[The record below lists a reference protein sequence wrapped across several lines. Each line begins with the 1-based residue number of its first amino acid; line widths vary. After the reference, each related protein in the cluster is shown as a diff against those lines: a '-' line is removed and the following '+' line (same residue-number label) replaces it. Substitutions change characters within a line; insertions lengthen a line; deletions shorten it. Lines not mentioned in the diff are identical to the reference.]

1 MRKLYV
7 SDITLRVLDETLE
20 TALSFRERLTIA
32 SRLEKSGVNVIELP
46 ALTGSKENAV
56 IFRTIAEAVECGIA
70 VPVGFSEES
79 VAAAWNTVHSAAHPI
94 LQVILPVST
103 VQMEYLYHLKAPK
116 MLDKIAQLCKAASA
130 VCADVEFVARDA
142 TRAEAG
148 FTAQCC
154 QAAVQNGAKS
164 VTLCDDN
171 GCCFP
176 GELAQLVA
184 EVCASCPAEVFVQP
198 SNALSMAASCCVE
211 ALKSGASGVKTS
223 GKGNYLRA
231 DILADIL
238 RAKGSALELT
248 SSLDDTAIHNI
259 FENLFTPDSAP
270 VRTGDSPASGQDTL
284 TLDAGCTISDIS
296 AAVASLGYELSD
308 EDLGKVYDDFKRT
321 AQKKSA
327 IGARELEAIIA
338 ASAMQVPS
346 TFHLVSYVVTSGNIT
361 SAMANVTLERDGEK
375 ISGVSTGD
383 GPIDAAFFAIEQIIG
398 HHYELDDFQIQSI
411 TKGREALGSS
421 LIRLRAGG
429 KLYSGNGL
437 STDIVGAAIRAYIN
451 ALNKIVYEG
460 K

>member
-7 SDITLRVLDETLE
+7 SDITLRILDETLE

-154 QAAVQNGAKS
+154 QTAVQNGAKS

-176 GELAQLVA
+176 GELAQLVS

-211 ALKSGASGVKTS
+211 ALQAGASGVKTS

-231 DILADIL
+231 DTLADIL

-259 FENLFTPDSAP
+259 FENLFTPDSAL
-270 VRTGDSPASGQDTL
+270 VKTGDSPASGQDTL

-296 AAVASLGYELSD
+296 AAVGSLGYELSD

>member
-211 ALKSGASGVKTS
+211 ALKAGASGVKTS

-231 DILADIL
+231 DTLADIL

>member
-7 SDITLRVLDETLE
+7 SDITLRILDETLE

-154 QAAVQNGAKS
+154 QTAVQNGAKS

-211 ALKSGASGVKTS
+211 ALKAGASGVKTS

-231 DILADIL
+231 DTLADIL

>member
-1 MRKLYV
+1 
-7 SDITLRVLDETLE
+7 
-20 TALSFRERLTIA
+20 
-32 SRLEKSGVNVIELP
+32 
-46 ALTGSKENAV
+46 
-56 IFRTIAEAVECGIA
+56 
-70 VPVGFSEES
+70 
-79 VAAAWNTVHSAAHPI
+79 
-94 LQVILPVST
+94 
-103 VQMEYLYHLKAPK
+103 

-154 QAAVQNGAKS
+154 QTAVQNGAKS

-176 GELAQLVA
+176 GELAQLVS

-211 ALKSGASGVKTS
+211 ALKAGASGVKTS

-231 DILADIL
+231 DTLADIL

-270 VRTGDSPASGQDTL
+270 VKTGDSSASGQDTL

-296 AAVASLGYELSD
+296 AAVGSLGYELSD

>member
-7 SDITLRVLDETLE
+7 SDITLRILDETLE

-154 QAAVQNGAKS
+154 QTAVQNGAKS

-176 GELAQLVA
+176 GELAQLVS

-211 ALKSGASGVKTS
+211 ALQAGASGVKTS

-231 DILADIL
+231 DTLADIL

>member
-1 MRKLYV
+1 MRNLYV
-7 SDITLRVLDETLE
+7 SDITLRVLDEALE
-20 TALSFRERLTIA
+20 TSLSFRERLTIA
-32 SRLEKSGVNVIELP
+32 SRMEKSGVNTIELP
-46 ALTGSKENAV
+46 VLTGSKENAV
-56 IFRTIAEAVECGIA
+56 IFRTIAEAVECGVA
-70 VPVGFSEES
+70 VPVGFTEEG
-79 VAAAWNTVHSAAHPI
+79 VTAAWNTVRSATHPI

-116 MLDKIAQLCKAASA
+116 MLEKIAQLCSAAAA
-130 VCADVEFVARDA
+130 VCPDVEFIARDA

-154 QAAVQNGAKS
+154 QTAVQNGAKF
-164 VTLCDDN
+164 VTVCDDD

-176 GELAQLVA
+176 DELAQLVT
-184 EVCASCPAEVFVQP
+184 EVCAACQADVFVQP

-211 ALKSGASGVKTS
+211 ALKAGASGVKTS

-231 DILADIL
+231 DTMADIL
-238 RAKGSALELT
+238 RAKGPALELT
-248 SSLDDTAIHNI
+248 SHLDDTAIHNI
-259 FENLFTPDSAP
+259 FENLFAADSVPVKTSDTPA
-270 VRTGDSPASGQDTL
+270 VGQDTL
-284 TLDAGCTISDIS
+284 TLDAGCTISEVS
-296 AAVASLGYELSD
+296 AAVGSLGYELSD

-361 SAMANVTLERDGEK
+361 SAMANVTLERDGER

-460 K
+460 R

>member
-7 SDITLRVLDETLE
+7 SDITLRILDETLE

-154 QAAVQNGAKS
+154 QTAVQNGAKS

-176 GELAQLVA
+176 GELAQLVS
-184 EVCASCPAEVFVQP
+184 EVCASCPAEIFVQP

-211 ALKSGASGVKTS
+211 ALKAGASGVKTS

-231 DILADIL
+231 DTLADIL

-296 AAVASLGYELSD
+296 AAVGSLGYELSD

>member
-32 SRLEKSGVNVIELP
+32 SRLEKSGVNTIELP

-116 MLDKIAQLCKAASA
+116 MLAKIAQLCKAASA
-130 VCADVEFVARDA
+130 VCADVEFGASDA

-154 QAAVQNGAKS
+154 QTAVQNGAKS

-184 EVCASCPAEVFVQP
+184 GVCASCRAEVFVQP

-211 ALKSGASGVKTS
+211 ALKAGASGVKTS

-231 DILADIL
+231 DTLADIL

-259 FENLFTPDSAP
+259 FENLFTPDSAL
-270 VRTGDSPASGQDTL
+270 VKTGDSPASGQDTL

-296 AAVASLGYELSD
+296 AAVGSLGYELSD

-338 ASAMQVPS
+338 ASAMKVPS

>member
-32 SRLEKSGVNVIELP
+32 SRLEKSGVNTIELP

-79 VAAAWNTVHSAAHPI
+79 VATAWNTVHSAAHPI

-211 ALKSGASGVKTS
+211 ALKAGASGVKTS

-231 DILADIL
+231 DTLADIL

>member
-7 SDITLRVLDETLE
+7 SDITLRILDETLE

-154 QAAVQNGAKS
+154 QTAVQNGAKS

-176 GELAQLVA
+176 GELAQLVS

-211 ALKSGASGVKTS
+211 ALQAGASGVKTS

-231 DILADIL
+231 DTLADIL

-270 VRTGDSPASGQDTL
+270 VKTGDSSASGQDTL

-296 AAVASLGYELSD
+296 AAVGSLGYELSD

>member
-1 MRKLYV
+1 M
-7 SDITLRVLDETLE
+7 
-20 TALSFRERLTIA
+20 
-32 SRLEKSGVNVIELP
+32 
-46 ALTGSKENAV
+46 
-56 IFRTIAEAVECGIA
+56 
-70 VPVGFSEES
+70 
-79 VAAAWNTVHSAAHPI
+79 HP
-94 LQVILPVST
+94 
-103 VQMEYLYHLKAPK
+103 
-116 MLDKIAQLCKAASA
+116 
-130 VCADVEFVARDA
+130 
-142 TRAEAG
+142 
-148 FTAQCC
+148 
-154 QAAVQNGAKS
+154 
-164 VTLCDDN
+164 
-171 GCCFP
+171 
-176 GELAQLVA
+176 
-184 EVCASCPAEVFVQP
+184 
-198 SNALSMAASCCVE
+198 
-211 ALKSGASGVKTS
+211 
-223 GKGNYLRA
+223 
-231 DILADIL
+231 ADIL

-284 TLDAGCTISDIS
+284 TLYAGCTISEVS
-296 AAVASLGYELSD
+296 AAVGSLGYELSD

>member
-32 SRLEKSGVNVIELP
+32 SRLEKSGVNTIELP

-154 QAAVQNGAKS
+154 QTAVQNGAKS

-176 GELAQLVA
+176 GELAHLVS

-211 ALKSGASGVKTS
+211 ALQAGASGVKTS

-259 FENLFTPDSAP
+259 FENLFTPDSAL
-270 VRTGDSPASGQDTL
+270 VKTGDSPASGQDTL

-296 AAVASLGYELSD
+296 AAVGSLGYELSD

>member
-32 SRLEKSGVNVIELP
+32 SRLEKSGVNAIELP
-46 ALTGSKENAV
+46 ALTGSKENTV

-154 QAAVQNGAKS
+154 QTAVQNGAKS

-176 GELAQLVA
+176 GELAQLVS
-184 EVCASCPAEVFVQP
+184 EVCASCPAEIFVQP
-198 SNALSMAASCCVE
+198 SNALSMAASCCVD
-211 ALKSGASGVKTS
+211 ALKAGASGVKTS

-231 DILADIL
+231 DTLADIL

-259 FENLFTPDSAP
+259 FENLFTPDSAL
-270 VRTGDSPASGQDTL
+270 VKTGDSPASGQDTL

-296 AAVASLGYELSD
+296 AAVGSLGYELSD

>member
-7 SDITLRVLDETLE
+7 SDITLRILDETLE

-211 ALKSGASGVKTS
+211 ALKAGASGVKTS

-231 DILADIL
+231 DTLADIL

-296 AAVASLGYELSD
+296 AAVGSLGYELSD

>member
-32 SRLEKSGVNVIELP
+32 SRLEKSGVNVIELQ

-116 MLDKIAQLCKAASA
+116 MLDKIAQLCKAAAA

-154 QAAVQNGAKS
+154 QTAVQNGAKS

-176 GELAQLVA
+176 GELAQLVS

-211 ALKSGASGVKTS
+211 ALKAGASGVKTS

-231 DILADIL
+231 DTLADIL

-259 FENLFTPDSAP
+259 FENLFTPDSAL
-270 VRTGDSPASGQDTL
+270 VKTGDSPASGQDTL

-296 AAVASLGYELSD
+296 AAVGSLGYELSD

>member
-32 SRLEKSGVNVIELP
+32 SRLEKSGVNAIELP

-103 VQMEYLYHLKAPK
+103 VQMEDLYHLKAPK

-154 QAAVQNGAKS
+154 QTAVQNGAKS

-176 GELAQLVA
+176 GELAQLVS
-184 EVCASCPAEVFVQP
+184 EVCASCPAEIFVQP

-211 ALKSGASGVKTS
+211 ALQAGASGVKTS

-231 DILADIL
+231 DTLADIL

-296 AAVASLGYELSD
+296 AAVGSLGYELSD

>member
-7 SDITLRVLDETLE
+7 SDITLRVLDETQE

-154 QAAVQNGAKS
+154 QTAVQNGAKS

-176 GELAQLVA
+176 GELAQLVS

-211 ALKSGASGVKTS
+211 ALQAGASGVKTS

-231 DILADIL
+231 DTLADIL

>member
-1 MRKLYV
+1 MRNLYV
-7 SDITLRVLDETLE
+7 SDITLRVLDEALE
-20 TALSFRERLTIA
+20 TSLSFRERLTIA
-32 SRLEKSGVNVIELP
+32 SRLEKSGVNTIELP
-46 ALTGSKENAV
+46 VLTGSKENAV
-56 IFRTIAEAVECGIA
+56 IFRTIAEAVECGVA
-70 VPVGFSEES
+70 VPVGFTEEG
-79 VAAAWNTVHSAAHPI
+79 VTAAWNTVRSATHPI

-116 MLDKIAQLCKAASA
+116 MLEKIAQLCSAAAA
-130 VCADVEFVARDA
+130 VCPDVEFIARDA

-154 QAAVQNGAKS
+154 RTAVQNGAKF
-164 VTLCDDN
+164 VTVCDDN

-176 GELAQLVA
+176 DELAQLVT
-184 EVCASCPAEVFVQP
+184 EVCAACQADVFVQA

-211 ALKSGASGVKTS
+211 ALQAGASGVKTS

-231 DILADIL
+231 DTLADIL

-296 AAVASLGYELSD
+296 AAVGSLGYELSD

>member
-32 SRLEKSGVNVIELP
+32 SRLEKSGVNAIELP

-70 VPVGFSEES
+70 VPVGFTEES
-79 VAAAWNTVHSAAHPI
+79 VAAAWNTVRSATHPI

-116 MLDKIAQLCKAASA
+116 MLEKIAQLCSAASA

-154 QAAVQNGAKS
+154 QTAVQNGAKS

-176 GELAQLVA
+176 GELAQLVS

-211 ALKSGASGVKTS
+211 ALKAGASGVKTS

-231 DILADIL
+231 DTLADIL

>member
-32 SRLEKSGVNVIELP
+32 SRLEKSGVNAIELP

-130 VCADVEFVARDA
+130 VCADV
-142 TRAEAG
+142 AG

-154 QAAVQNGAKS
+154 QTAVQNGAKS

-176 GELAQLVA
+176 GELAQLVS

-211 ALKSGASGVKTS
+211 ALKAGASGVKTS

-231 DILADIL
+231 DTLADIL

-270 VRTGDSPASGQDTL
+270 VKTGDSSASGQDTL

-296 AAVASLGYELSD
+296 AAVGSLGYELSD

>member
-7 SDITLRVLDETLE
+7 SDITLRILDETLE

-32 SRLEKSGVNVIELP
+32 SRLEKSGVNTIELP

-154 QAAVQNGAKS
+154 QTAVQNGAKS

-176 GELAQLVA
+176 GELAQLVS

-211 ALKSGASGVKTS
+211 ALQAGASGVKTS

-231 DILADIL
+231 DTLADIL

>member
-176 GELAQLVA
+176 GELAQLVS

-211 ALKSGASGVKTS
+211 ALKAGASGVKTS

-231 DILADIL
+231 DTLADIL